1 MIFNSFAF
9 AVFLPVVFV
18 VYWLLP
24 QRTPRLQNLF
34 LIGAGCFFYGWWDYR
49 FLSLLFISSFVDY
62 LAGCLMEHQESPLKR
77 KLLVTASLSTNL
89 GILGL
94 FKYYGFFAQNFAE
107 LLTKLGVHAD
117 LMTLNIILPIGLS
130 FYTFQSMAY
139 TIDVYRRQFKPCRN
153 FIDFFAFVSFFPQ
166 LVAGPIQRAHDLL
179 PQFQRCRALNLS
191 EVREGGEQ
199 VLWGL
204 FKKVV
209 IADNLAGPVEQIFH
223 RHDGLATPTLFCG
236 MLFFAVQIYCDFSGY
251 SDIAIGTARFF
262 GITLTRN
269 FAYPY
274 FSQNLVDFWHRWHI
288 SLSTWFRDYV
298 YIPLGGNRVG
308 RMRHYVN
315 LFATFAISGLWHGA
329 NWTFIAWGIFHGA
342 LYVGYLLWRGKHT
355 PAPDSGAWI
364 PSVRRLLSMGLTFFV
379 VLISWVFFRSQ
390 SIGDAFDYLYRFFT
404 CLSGAKDFID
414 RPVLF
419 YGLFLSGGLLL
430 IEWLRRTKLTVLE
443 LGNAPRIFRWAVYYA
458 VIALIF
464 WFGNFHYV
472 PFIYFAF

>member
-24 QRTPRLQNLF
+24 QRTPRLQNFF
-34 LIGAGCFFYGWWDYR
+34 LIAAGCFFYGWWDYR
-49 FLSLLFISSFVDY
+49 FLSLLFVSSAVDY
-62 LAGCLMEHQESPLKR
+62 LAGCLLERQENPVKR
-77 KLLVTASLSTNL
+77 RLLVTASLSTNL
-89 GILGL
+89 TILGV
-94 FKYYGFFAQNFAE
+94 FKYYGFFVQSFAD
-107 LLTKLGVHAD
+107 LLTRFGLHAD
-117 LMTLNIILPIGLS
+117 LMTLNIVLPIGLS

-153 FIDFFAFVSFFPQ
+153 FVDFFAFVSFFPQ
-166 LVAGPIQRAHDLL
+166 LVAGPIQRAHDLM
-179 PQFQRCRALNLS
+179 PQFQRLRTLDMGG
-191 EVREGGEQ
+191 VREGAEQ

-209 IADNLAGPVEQIFH
+209 IADNLAGTVEQIFQK
-223 RHDGLATPTLFCG
+223 HDGLATPTLLCG

-274 FSQNLVDFWHRWHI
+274 FAQNLVDFWHRWHI

-308 RMRHYVN
+308 PMRHYFN
-315 LFATFAISGLWHGA
+315 LFLTFAISGLWHGA
-329 NWTFIAWGIFHGA
+329 NWTFIAWGVFHGA
-342 LYVGYLLWRGKHT
+342 LYVAYLGWRGR
-355 PAPDSGAWI
+355 APYLPDNGAWI
-364 PSVRRLLSMGLTFFV
+364 PSLRRIFSMGLTFFV
-379 VLISWVFFRSQ
+379 VLISWVFFRSET
-390 SIGDAFDYLYRFFT
+390 IGDAFDYLWRFVT
-404 CLSGAKDFID
+404 KPTGAPDFIA
-414 RPVLF
+414 RPLLF
-419 YGLFLSGGLLL
+419 EGLFLSIGLLL
-430 IEWLRRTKLTVLE
+430 IEWLRRIKVTVLE
-443 LGNAPRIFRWAVYYA
+443 LGNAPRVFRWAVYYA
-458 VIALIF
+458 VIAVIF
-464 WFGNFHYV
+464 WKGNFHYV